1 MRLVVGVALGTVVG
15 VTTPTD
21 VAWGKA
27 PIVVELFTAQG
38 CASCRQANRLIAKI
52 ADRPGVIALTW
63 SVDYWDY
70 LGWKDTFA
78 QSAFT
83 GRQKTYARRVG
94 PRDVYT
100 PQVVV
105 NGAAEASGDDASD
118 VEALIRKAEHSRRR
132 PPRIR
137 LLAGGRVSVGNGP
150 AGRATADVWLVRYD
164 PREQSVTVTAGDN
177 RGATVV
183 DRNVVRQ
190 FVRLGRW
197 QGHATSYRAPA
208 ADEKGLESAVLVQDA
223 RGGPI
228 LAAADGNARKP

>member
-1 MRLVVGVALGTVVG
+1 M
-15 VTTPTD
+15 
-21 VAWGKA
+21 
-27 PIVVELFTAQG
+27 VELFTAQG
-38 CASCRQANRLIAKI
+38 CASCLQANRLVAKI

-63 SVDYWDY
+63 PVDYWDY

-78 QSAFT
+78 QPAFT
-83 GRQKTYARRVG
+83 ARQKTYARRVG

-118 VEALIRKAEHSRRR
+118 VDALIRKAEHGLR
-132 PPRIR
+132 PVPRIR
-137 LLAGGRVSVGNGP
+137 LTAGGRVSVGSGP
-150 AGRATADVWLVRYD
+150 AERAPDDVWLVRYD
-164 PREQSVTVTAGDN
+164 PREQSVTVKAGDN

-190 FVRLGRW
+190 LVRLGKWR
-197 QGHATSYRAPA
+197 GHAASYRAPP

-223 RGGPI
+223 HGGPI
-228 LAAADGNARKP
+228 IAAADGKGRKP